1 MSRQYGLDTRPQCG
15 FVDVIQNHMDGS
27 NLGRISK
34 SRKRTRLQLEQRV
47 IVGIHYRGKTQ
58 HGRVAF
64 HNHLALQYQL
74 LDRPPNPLCHVG
86 VESAAGRKFQQQM
99 ICERRLY
106 RRL

>member
-47 IVGIHYRGKTQ
+47 ILGIHYRGKTQ

-64 HNHLALQYQL
+64 HNHLAPLYQI
-74 LDRPPNPLCHVG
+74 LDRPPNSLCRVG
-86 VESAAGRKFQQQM
+86 AESAIGRKFQQRM
-99 ICERRLY
+99 IFERRLY
-106 RRL
+106 RWL